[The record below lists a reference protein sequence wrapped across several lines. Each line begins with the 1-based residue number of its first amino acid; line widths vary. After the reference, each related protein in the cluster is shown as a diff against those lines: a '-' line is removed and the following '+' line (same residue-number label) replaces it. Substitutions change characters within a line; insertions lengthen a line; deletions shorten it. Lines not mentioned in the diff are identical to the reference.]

1 MEKIKL
7 TRDELTK
14 IVEVLNS
21 LDGLYSVKMK
31 YAIKK
36 NKDLLKSEVDAVNEA
51 LNTNSKRFKEFEEK
65 RMKKVE
71 ECVERLENGRFKFL
85 PDGKNVIIRDDKQ
98 EYFKNAMLELQKEY
112 KDGLEERDNELKDF
126 NNFINEEVEIEVFKI
141 SNDIIPNDISQK
153 AYETLFPLII

>member
-7 TRDELTK
+7 TRRELTK

-65 RMKKVE
+65 RMKIVA
-71 ECVERLENGRFKFL
+71 ECAEKENGQFKFL
-85 PDGKNVIIRDDKQ
+85 PDGKSVTIKNDKI
-98 EYFKNAMLELQKEY
+98 EYFTKSITVLREEY
-112 KDGLEERDNELKDF
+112 KEGLEERDNELKDF
-126 NNFINEEVEIEVFKI
+126 NNFIKEEVEIEVFKI
-141 SNDIIPNDISQK
+141 SNDIIPNDISQS